1 MTTPSATALRSHG
14 HTRPHSRSGG
24 ACYLPIKFEIRDVH
38 THKGIT
44 KALLFSQEII
54 KAETYQL
61 GVVQN
66 QFTLGA
72 AARADV
78 LTQQS
83 EVATTRATLRP
94 ALASTGPAASSTK
107 YSPGFMV
114 FLLPPGAEDCPFVR
128 NSHAGHTKKIGYEAT
143 GLA

>member
-54 KAETYQL
+54 KAEWLADQPRRDRLAAKRKRLRAKIMIRYL
-61 GVVQN
+61 GCPVP
-66 QFTLGA
+66 LG
-72 AARADV
+72 
-78 LTQQS
+78 S
-83 EVATTRATLRP
+83 
-94 ALASTGPAASSTK
+94 
-107 YSPGFMV
+107 
-114 FLLPPGAEDCPFVR
+114 
-128 NSHAGHTKKIGYEAT
+128 
-143 GLA
+143 